1 MNLNDDIR
9 YMNERLKVLK
19 GHKIKLEYDGKVLL
33 EKIDPTAEEL
43 LLALYNVPNYE
54 EQEWNKNT

>member
-33 EKIDPTAEEL
+33 EKVDPTAEEL
-43 LLALYNVPNYE
+43 LLALYNTPNSTE
-54 EQEWNKNT
+54 DVD